1 MLTNHPAGK
10 PVSADDHAR
19 PEDSPRGVWPIRSGL
34 LPPLTEGFVARA
46 ESAPG
51 LGQVLK
57 PGTAVALIPARS
69 ARAAVQP
76 GSPDWAGSVGKS
88 QLAVYFAETLWQADE
103 IELLLWVNAA
113 SRVSILSA
121 YAAAA
126 AAALGV
132 DPAGGDAE
140 AVAARFVS
148 WLGETSRSW
157 LVVLDDL
164 SAAQDVEGLWPAGP
178 AGRTLVTTSE
188 PPASLGVEHLQA
200 FPMAGLSRREA
211 LSFLL
216 GRLTEDRGQRTG
228 AIDLVD
234 ILAGEPLALGHAS
247 AVLESSILSCRDYFD
262 QYLRKREQLA
272 ASFAERPAATAVTWT
287 LCVEQAARLMPRLP
301 VQQMLIFA
309 ATLDGHSIPG
319 TIFTTSAA
327 REFAGGVAAGLTK
340 PDDAWTCVTS
350 LARASLLSV
359 QESEGIQPPAAPV
372 VRMHTALQAAV
383 RSASSRETLE
393 RTALAAAD
401 ALLEAWPADD
411 TGMADSLRSCSASI
425 MRLAGDRLWAGN
437 GYRILFRTGQSLED
451 AKLTMLAA
459 AHWNHVAAAAD
470 RFLGAEHADSIA
482 ASDHLASSFLAAGRG
497 LEALPWFRRVLS
509 NRVSMLGPAHPA
521 TTGFEMQMGRALLAA
536 DGAEEAIGL
545 FERVSADR
553 SKLSGPAH
561 PDALD
566 ARDALADA
574 YCAGGRVRD
583 GIKQYQRNLAER
595 EKAQGKS
602 HQATL
607 VTCQKLADALLAA
620 DLVKESLPLY
630 KRVAAGRERTLG
642 TDHPDTIAARSRLA
656 AAYQS
661 AGRMA
666 VSLQMH
672 EQARVDSERVLGVDH
687 VDTLTRRV
695 HLAHAYYAVGRIGDA
710 TSLLRDTADRCDR
723 VLSPSDPLTQAVHE
737 SLTNIAG
744 E

>member
-1 MLTNHPAGK
+1 MSVGGRVDDPARAA
-10 PVSADDHAR
+10 PV
-19 PEDSPRGVWPIRSGL
+19 GQVVWPVRCGM
-34 LPPLTEGFVARA
+34 LPPLTEGFVARP

-57 PGTAVALIPARS
+57 PGTAVALTPARS

-76 GSPDWAGSVGKS
+76 GSPDWAGSVGKT
-88 QLAVYFAETLWQADE
+88 QLAAYFAETLWRARE

-132 DPAGGDAE
+132 DLAGGDGE
-140 AVAARFVS
+140 AIAARFVS
-148 WLGETSRSW
+148 WLGETSRAW

-178 AGRTLVTTSE
+178 AGRTLVTTAE
-188 PPASLGVEHLQA
+188 PPASLGRAHLQA
-200 FPMAGLSRREA
+200 FPMSGLSRREA
-211 LSFLL
+211 LSYLL

-247 AVLESSILSCRDYFD
+247 AVLDSSILSCRDYLD

-272 ASFAERPAATAVTWT
+272 DSFAGRPAATAITWT
-287 LCVEQAARLMPRLP
+287 LCVEHAGRLTPKLP
-301 VQQMLIFA
+301 VQPMLILA

-319 TIFTTSAA
+319 TVFTTSAA
-327 REFAGGVAAGLTK
+327 RNFAGGAAGGLTT
-340 PDDAWTCVTS
+340 PDDAWSCITS
-350 LARASLLSV
+350 LARASLLDVEPDSTA
-359 QESEGIQPPAAPV
+359 GGGPGTPV
-372 VRMHTALQAAV
+372 VRMHPALQAAV
-383 RSASSRETLE
+383 RSASSRENLE

-401 ALLEAWPADD
+401 ALLEAWPAND
-411 TGMADSLRSCSASI
+411 TGSWLADSLRSCTASI
-425 MRLAGDRLWAGN
+425 MRLAGDRLWTGN

-451 AKLTMLAA
+451 ARLTMLAA
-459 AHWNHVAAAAD
+459 AHWNHVVAAAD
-470 RFLGAEHADSIA
+470 RFLGAEHPDAIA
-482 ASDHLASSFLAAGRG
+482 ASDQLAASFLAAGRG

-509 NRVSMLGPAHPA
+509 NRLSMLGPAHPG
-521 TTGFEMQMGRALLAA
+521 TTGFEVQMGRALLAA
-536 DGAEEAIGL
+536 DGAEEAIAL
-545 FERVSADR
+545 FERIAADKA
-553 SKLSGPAH
+553 KLVGAAD
-561 PDALD
+561 PDTLD

-574 YCAGGRVRD
+574 YCAGGRVRE
-583 GIKQYQRNLAER
+583 GIKLYQRNLADR

-602 HQATL
+602 HRATL
-607 VTCQKLADALLAA
+607 ATCHKLADALLAA
-620 DLVKESLPLY
+620 DQVKESLAAY

-642 TDHPDTIAARSRLA
+642 ADHPDTIAARSKLA

-666 VSLQMH
+666 ISVQLH

-687 VDTLTRRV
+687 IDTLTRRV

-710 TSLLRDTADRCDR
+710 ASLLRDTADRCDR
-723 VLSPSDPLTQAVHE
+723 VLSPGDPLAQAVRE
-737 SLTNIAG
+737 SLNNIAG
-744 E
+744 G

>member
-1 MLTNHPAGK
+1 MLTNHPADK
-10 PVSADDHAR
+10 PVSAGDEPRA
-19 PEDSPRGVWPIRSGL
+19 EDSPGRGVWPLRSGK
-34 LPPLTEGFVARA
+34 LPPLAAGFVARP

-76 GSPDWAGSVGKS
+76 GSPDWAGSVGKT
-88 QLAVYFAETLWQADE
+88 QLAVYFAETLWQAGE
-103 IELLLWVNAA
+103 IELLLWGNAA

-126 AAALGV
+126 ATALGV

-140 AVAARFVS
+140 AIAARFVS

-164 SAAQDVEGLWPAGP
+164 STAQDIERLWPAGP
-178 AGRTLVTTSE
+178 AGRTLVTTTE
-188 PPASLGVEHLQA
+188 PPASLGVEHLQV
-200 FPMAGLSRREA
+200 FPMSGLSRREA

-216 GRLTEDRGQRTG
+216 GRLTQDRGQRTG

-272 ASFAERPAATAVTWT
+272 ASFAERPAASAVTWT
-287 LCVEQAARLMPRLP
+287 LCVEHASRLMPRLP
-301 VQQMLIFA
+301 AQQMLILA

-327 REFAGGVAAGLTK
+327 RDFAGGVPAGLTK
-340 PDDAWTCVTS
+340 PDDAWNCITT

-359 QESEGIQPPAAPV
+359 QENPSSPV

-401 ALLEAWPADD
+401 ALLEAWPGDD
-411 TGMADSLRSCSASI
+411 KAVADSLRSCSASI

-451 AKLTMLAA
+451 ANLTMLAA

-470 RFLGAEHADSIA
+470 RFLGAEHADSIL
-482 ASDHLASSFLAAGRG
+482 ASDHLAASFLSAGRG

-509 NRVSMLGPAHPA
+509 NRVSLLGPAHPA

-536 DGAEEAIGL
+536 DGAEEAIDL

-553 SKLSGPAH
+553 DKLSGVANPAT
-561 PDALD
+561 LD

-574 YCAGGRVRD
+574 YCADGRVRD
-583 GIKQYQRNLAER
+583 GIK
-595 EKAQGKS
+595 
-602 HQATL
+602 
-607 VTCQKLADALLAA
+607 
-620 DLVKESLPLY
+620 
-630 KRVAAGRERTLG
+630 
-642 TDHPDTIAARSRLA
+642 
-656 AAYQS
+656 
-661 AGRMA
+661 
-666 VSLQMH
+666 
-672 EQARVDSERVLGVDH
+672 
-687 VDTLTRRV
+687 
-695 HLAHAYYAVGRIGDA
+695 
-710 TSLLRDTADRCDR
+710 
-723 VLSPSDPLTQAVHE
+723 
-737 SLTNIAG
+737 
-744 E
+744 